1 MPPLTSFPNKRLSF
15 SGVVPSL
22 SLRAKLGPPRTEI
35 CGGALMAWADHLWVA
50 TYVSHKS
57 HSGVG
62 GGLYEIDDDLNMVER
77 PESYTGTYTNRYVH
91 FPSNQLIIGPWVID
105 ADRNVRRVDAL
116 LETRLCSTFNHLTDP
131 ENMVY
136 MLGMEGEFY
145 EMDVHTLETRLLFDL
160 NKELG
165 DLPGE
170 GYTHFKAA
178 YTAFGKVVVANNSY
192 DERDFLGK
200 ENTGRLAEWDGQ
212 DWTVLEEK
220 PFVEVMGRGDSVNAI
235 FATGWDRASA
245 ILEVYTKND
254 STWRRYRLPKASHT
268 FDHMWQT
275 EWPRIR
281 ETEHERMLMDCH
293 GMFYE
298 LSPWAYD
305 NKVWGVRPISTHL
318 WVLGDFCTYRGMLVM
333 APDNASP
340 AHDANHLAGEPQS
353 ALWFGKTD
361 DLWQFGKPSGWGG
374 PWWEEPVQPG
384 LPSDPYLMTGF
395 DQKVLHLA
403 HDATQPVTFTVEV
416 DFLGTQSWKTYA
428 ELVVP
433 ANGYVHHEFPAGF
446 SAHWVRVTASR
457 ACTATAYFM
466 YT

>member
-1 MPPLTSFPNKRLSF
+1 MSTTDSPSPKPASF

-22 SLRAKLGPPRTEI
+22 SLRAKLGPPRSEI
-35 CGGALMAWADHLWVA
+35 CGGALMAWADRLWVA

-57 HSGVG
+57 RSGVG
-62 GGLYEIDDDLNMVER
+62 GGLYEIDEDLHMVER

-91 FPSNQLIIGPWVID
+91 FPSNQMIIGPWVID
-105 ADRNVRRVDAL
+105 AERNVRRVDSL
-116 LETRLCSTFNHLTDP
+116 LETRLCSTMEHLTDP
-131 ENMVY
+131 QNKVY

-145 EMDVHTLETRLLFDL
+145 ELDVHTLETRHLFDL
-160 NKELG
+160 NIELG
-165 DLPGE
+165 GLPGE

-192 DERDFLGK
+192 DERDYLGK
-200 ENTGRLAEWDGQ
+200 ERTGRLAEWDGQ
-212 DWTVLEEK
+212 TWTVLEEK
-220 PFVEVMGRGDSVNAI
+220 PFVEVMGRGNFMNTI

-245 ILEVYTKND
+245 ILKVYTKND
-254 STWRRYRLPKASHT
+254 ATWRRYRLPKASHT

-298 LSPWAYD
+298 MSPWAYG
-305 NKVWGVRPISTHL
+305 NKVWGIRPISTHL

-333 APDNASP
+333 SPDNASP
-340 AHDANHLAGEPQS
+340 AHGANHLAGEPQS

-374 PWWEEPVQPG
+374 PWWEESIQAG
-384 LPSDPYLMTGF
+384 EPSDPYLMTGF

-403 HDATQPVTFTVEV
+403 HEAETPVTFKVEV
-416 DFLGTQSWKTYA
+416 DFLGNQSWKTYA
-428 ELVVP
+428 EIVVP
-433 ANGYVHHEFPAGF
+433 ANGYVHHEFPQGF
-446 SAHWVRVTASR
+446 SAHWVRLTASR
-457 ACTATAYFM
+457 SCKGTAYFM